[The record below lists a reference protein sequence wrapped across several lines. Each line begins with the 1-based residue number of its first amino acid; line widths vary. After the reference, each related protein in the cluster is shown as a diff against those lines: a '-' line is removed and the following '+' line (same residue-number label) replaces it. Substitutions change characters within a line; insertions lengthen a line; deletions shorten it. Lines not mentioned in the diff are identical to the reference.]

1 MTTDMALVR
10 EYADRGSE
18 EAFARLVS
26 QHVNLVHSVALRQV
40 RDVHLAEEVTQ
51 AVFVILARKAGS
63 LPSQTVL
70 SGWLYH
76 TTRNASA
83 NALTVQRHR
92 QEREQQAYMQAQDN
106 ETDLEVWTRIEP
118 LLDTA
123 MAQLGERDHNALVLR
138 FFEGRSFREVS
149 AELGTSE
156 AGAKMRVAR
165 ALEKLRRFFAKKGL
179 KCSAAALAG
188 AVSAHSVQAAPLGL
202 ATTVTVAAVQGTPVT
217 ASTLTII
224 QNTLKHMALAKIKTL
239 AGVGVLTLLLAGST
253 TVAVRQVL
261 AAPESPAFAFA
272 GYAKPEAAFQSFLWA
287 LGTGKIEKVLDC
299 CTPEQAA
306 RFKAKEKDKPADE
319 VSREI
324 IHWAGSMKGYQL
336 TEKEEISDDE
346 VRLHLLVQ
354 PYPGHPNVGNDV
366 QVMQRTGK
374 EWKYAGKFGVDIK
387 Q

>member
-1 MTTDMALVR
+1 MTTDMALLR

-63 LPSQTVL
+63 LPARTVL

-92 QEREQQAYMQAQDN
+92 REREQQAYMETQEN
-106 ETDLEVWTRIEP
+106 ETEQEVWTRIEP

-138 FFEGRSFREVS
+138 FFEGRSFKEVS

-165 ALEKLRRFFAKKGL
+165 ALEKLRKFFSKKGL

-188 AVSAHSVQAAPLGL
+188 AVSAHSVSAAPIGL

-224 QNTLKHMALAKIKTL
+224 QHTLKHMALAKIKTV
-239 AGVGVLTLLLAGST
+239 AGVSLLTFLLAGST

-261 AAPESPAFAFA
+261 AAPASPAFAFA
-272 GYAKPEAAFQSFLWA
+272 GYAKPEAAFQSFLSA
-287 LGTGKIEKVLDC
+287 LGTGKLEKVMAS

-306 RFKAKEKDKPADE
+306 RFKEKAKDKTAEE
-319 VSREI
+319 VSREM
-324 IHWAGSMKGYQL
+324 IHWSESMKGYQL
-336 TEKEEISDDE
+336 TEKEEISDVE

-387 Q
+387 E